1 MTPKQK
7 QAMQTA
13 VTVLRMLDLNFES
26 EKERVKHCVKLLTDA
41 LNEVQPEPVAMRH
54 GFDGYGWLYI
64 DSGSGSDWK
73 TRHPDAEPL
82 YTKDNL

>member
-13 VTVLRMLDLNFES
+13 VTVLRMLDLNFVA
-26 EKERVKHCVKLLTDA
+26 EKERVKHSVKLLTDA
-41 LNEVQPEPVAMRH
+41 LNEVPSEPVAMRH
-54 GFDGYGWLYI
+54 SFDGYGWLYI